1 MSDTNLLDDPIII
14 ESINKASDEL
24 LRRSQRKENQSI
36 EQRLESVEQKVD
48 FLLEAMGSNRSLQV
62 S

>member
-1 MSDTNLLDDPIII
+1 MNDTSLLDDPIIL

-24 LRRSQRKENQSI
+24 LRRSQNKDI
-36 EQRLESVEQKVD
+36 TLEQRLESLERKVD
-48 FLLEAMGSNRSLQV
+48 FLLDVIRKNRLQV

>member
-1 MSDTNLLDDPIII
+1 MSDSSLLDDPVIL

-24 LRRSQRKENQSI
+24 LRRSQNKETPL
-36 EQRLESVEQKVD
+36 EQRLESLERKVD
-48 FLLEAMGSNRSLQV
+48 FLLDIIRKNRLQV